1 MRIFRILTAVA
12 ALVLLGNA
20 DLHAQTI
27 GFKLGASF
35 SNVDVEP
42 DDEDTQTLTAFT
54 GGGFINFALG
64 PLQLQPELMYI
75 TKGTKIEDVDGEGK
89 WKLSYVEIPVLLVF
103 PLMQGSS
110 FSPYVLGG
118 PAFAFEA
125 SCELEF
131 SDGSISGSI
140 DCDEG
145 GDLPRK
151 KFDVGGM
158 FGLGFALPAGPGSVL
173 IEGRYNFG
181 LMDISDSDVEN
192 ESLKHR
198 SGQVLLGYSIPLTR

>member
-1 MRIFRILTAVA
+1 MRIFRVLAAVA
-12 ALVLLGNA
+12 VFALAGATQV
-20 DLHAQTI
+20 DAQTI

-42 DDEDTQTLTAFT
+42 EDEDTKTLTAFT
-54 GGGFINFALG
+54 GGGFINFPLG

-75 TKGTKIEDVDGEGK
+75 TKGTKIEDVGGEGK
-89 WKLSYVEIPVLLVF
+89 WKLSYVEIPVLLVL
-103 PLMQGSS
+103 PLMQGAS

-125 SCELEF
+125 ACELEF
-131 SDGSISGSI
+131 SDGEVSGSI

-145 GDLPRK
+145 EDLPRK

-158 FGLGFALPAGPGSVL
+158 FGLGFALPAGPGSIL

-181 LMDISDSDVEN
+181 LIDISDSDVED

-198 SGQVLLGYSIPLTR
+198 SGQVLVGYSIPLTR